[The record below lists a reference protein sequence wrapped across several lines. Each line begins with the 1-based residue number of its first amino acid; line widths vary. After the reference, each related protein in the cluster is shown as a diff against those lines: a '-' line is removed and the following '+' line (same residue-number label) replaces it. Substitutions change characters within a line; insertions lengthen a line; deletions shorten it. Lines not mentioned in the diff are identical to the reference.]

1 MYAKFAN
8 LARLKSHHHIRLDKE
23 FKEDCRVWES
33 FLSLNNSSSISRPF
47 VDVLPSTNNSAE
59 LLSFSSD
66 ATANK
71 TLGFGSIYNSSW
83 LYGQWELEFMNLN
96 EKYISIEFL
105 ELYALC
111 VGIFTWGH
119 MLQNRR
125 VIVFCDNEAVVAMIN
140 STSSSCKLCMTLIR
154 KLTLKSL
161 TWNVRV
167 FSRHITGKNNF
178 LSDSLS
184 CLKIDLFRKQAKDI
198 DRKIELFPTRPSL
211 ELWPLSVYWKIN
223 CEPLLSL

>member
-1 MYAKFAN
+1 M
-8 LARLKSHHHIRLDKE
+8 
-23 FKEDCRVWES
+23 
-33 FLSLNNSSSISRPF
+33 
-47 VDVLPSTNNSAE
+47 DVLSSTNNSVE

-66 ATANK
+66 ATTNK
-71 TLGFGSIYNSSW
+71 TLGFGSIYNSAW
-83 LYGQWELEFMNLN
+83 IYGQWELEFMNLN

-111 VGIFTWGH
+111 IGIFTWGH
-119 MLQNRR
+119 MLQNQR
-125 VIVFCDNEAVVAMIN
+125 VIVFCDNKAVVAMIN

-154 KLTLKSL
+154 KLALKNL

-178 LSDSLS
+178 LSNSLS
-184 CLKIDLFRKQAKDI
+184 HLKIDLFRKQAEDI
-198 DRKIELFPTRPSL
+198 GRKTDLFPTRPSP

-223 CEPLLSL
+223 CEPLLHCSHQEEIGRFFINYLNK